1 MNELEGKEPEETLQ
15 VAAGADP
22 SAQPVEGESALAP
35 GGEGATDAT
44 SQGDLFT
51 TNLTDERLRSVL
63 ESLIFN
69 SSHPISAL
77 DLCRVLW
84 GTPRERVRAML
95 KALAAEGEEK
105 AKAGASGFVLREV
118 AGGYQYRTISENAHW
133 LKKLQKQ
140 RPWRLTQASLE
151 TLAIVAY
158 KQPLTRGEIDQT
170 RGVDT
175 SAVVVKL
182 LEKRLI
188 KPVGRKEVPGFPMMY
203 GTTPAFLEFFGLKDL
218 RDLPTLKEIKDMNL
232 LEETTQEIP
241 EEARAYLEEQ
251 RLRIEREQDAA
262 LGIFDE
268 AEGEETAPAQAA
280 QTTPAAEAAPA
291 PAGGEV
297 SYESLAPGAGTK
309 KPGEGEGQS

>member
-1 MNELEGKEPEETLQ
+1 MSELEGKEPEEKSRET
-15 VAAGADP
+15 AGAEP
-22 SAQPVEGESALAP
+22 AARPLEGESANEP
-35 GGEGATDAT
+35 GGAAPADAT

-95 KALAAEGEEK
+95 KAMTAEGEEK
-105 AKAGASGFVLREV
+105 AKAATSGFVLREV
-118 AGGYQYRTISENAHW
+118 AGGYQYRTIAENAHW

-158 KQPLTRGEIDQT
+158 KQPLTRGEIDET
-170 RGVDT
+170 RGVDS

-188 KPVGRKEVPGFPMMY
+188 KPVGRKEVPGYPMMY

-232 LEETTQEIP
+232 LEEATQEIP

-251 RLRIEREQDAA
+251 RLKIEREQDAA

-268 AEGEETAPAQAA
+268 EESLEAQAAPAAEPAPAQ
-280 QTTPAAEAAPA
+280 
-291 PAGGEV
+291 AGGEV
-297 SYESLAPGAGTK
+297 SYESLSPGAGAK
-309 KPGEGEGQS
+309 KPEEGEGQS

>member
-1 MNELEGKEPEETLQ
+1 MSELEGKEPEEKSRET
-15 VAAGADP
+15 AGAEP
-22 SAQPVEGESALAP
+22 AARPLEGESANEP
-35 GGEGATDAT
+35 GGEAPADAT

-95 KALAAEGEEK
+95 KAMTAEGEEK
-105 AKAGASGFVLREV
+105 AKAVTSGFVLREV
-118 AGGYQYRTISENAHW
+118 AGGYQYRTIAENAHW

-158 KQPLTRGEIDQT
+158 KQPLTRGEIDET
-170 RGVDT
+170 RGVDS

-188 KPVGRKEVPGFPMMY
+188 KPVGRKEVPGYPMMY

-232 LEETTQEIP
+232 LEEATQEIP

-251 RLRIEREQDAA
+251 RLKIEREQDAA

-268 AEGEETAPAQAA
+268 EESPEAQAAPAAEPAPAQ
-280 QTTPAAEAAPA
+280 
-291 PAGGEV
+291 AGGEV
-297 SYESLAPGAGTK
+297 SYESLSPGAGAK
-309 KPGEGEGQS
+309 KPEEGEGQG